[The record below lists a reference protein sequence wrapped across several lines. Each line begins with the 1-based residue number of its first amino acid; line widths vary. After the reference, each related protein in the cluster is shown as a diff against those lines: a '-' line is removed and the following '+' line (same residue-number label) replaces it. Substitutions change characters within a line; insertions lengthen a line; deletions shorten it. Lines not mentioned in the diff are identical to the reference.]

1 MEELVLLCYDAL
13 TVMIPTVVLS
23 LLFYR
28 KKKNHDYCVSRWWL
42 MLVILFGLYLFGM
55 FHITGAGTLYDAIR
69 YGLDLNSNQINLIP
83 FSSDMM
89 EPFVFLTHTVLNIVL
104 FLPFG
109 FLAPLLWDRYEKPW
123 RLIIAGFLVI
133 ALIEFSQL
141 LNHRS
146 TDIDDVILNICGT
159 ICGVLVFKLIF
170 RYKKL
175 NLSGRID
182 GKTEM
187 MILVMVTFLCHF
199 LAFDEMGAARML
211 YGF

>member
-1 MEELVLLCYDAL
+1 MWGFG
-13 TVMIPTVVLS
+13 TSRIFKS
-23 LLFYR
+23 LLLR
-28 KKKNHDYCVSRWWL
+28 SVDTRNSLKKSTV
-42 MLVILFGLYLFGM
+42 VILFGLYLFGM

-69 YGLDLNSNQINLIP
+69 YGLDLNPNQINLIP

-123 RLIIAGFLVI
+123 RLIIAGFIVI